1 MTALALTFWGHVSHR
16 RSPLFCGMACMV
28 LALAKVLF
36 VDLVRLKSLN
46 MLASLVLVGLAS
58 IAISVILRRRS

>member
-1 MTALALTFWGHVSHR
+1 
-16 RSPLFCGMACMV
+16 MACMV